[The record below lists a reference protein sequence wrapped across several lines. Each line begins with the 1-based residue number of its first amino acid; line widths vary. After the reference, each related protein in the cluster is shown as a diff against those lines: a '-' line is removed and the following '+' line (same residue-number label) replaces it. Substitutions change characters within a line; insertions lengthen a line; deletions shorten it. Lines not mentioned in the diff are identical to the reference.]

1 MTVSHARP
9 RTDQDGHRHRCEPG
23 TAAGTRGSAGK
34 RLRLIGA
41 LVMAAGLLFTVA
53 GAGTWLMVSNALG
66 DERHHRRRGR
76 RPLRRREGGRAAHA
90 YYQADIIEHHALES
104 SAGKTYAEL
113 DREDPVRAT
122 VMNGSFLRA
131 SLFTSVVSFGVAA
144 MAMGLGIVLVL
155 LGFAV
160 RSLAPTGRPADA
172 AGSVQRDGPDQLRP
186 ALRAGQ
192 RTDGERPVEVRGPGA
207 EVGQAAAAGG
217 PEMPTP
223 SSRTTSRTSFATSSW
238 TTTRVALAWR
248 AALDRASR
256 STASTCSPT
265 SAGTPVSTRP
275 DSCRVGE
282 KPSCSRRRPAPRAG
296 ASAAWAR
303 RPTAARS
310 AARRCS
316 SGSPG
321 WWRPGRPPRAGRA
334 SWPPAR

>member
-1 MTVSHARP
+1 MGQPDTPAPDLEERTMTVSHARP
-9 RTDQDGHRHRCEPG
+9 RTDQDGTVTAASTG

-66 DERHHRRRGR
+66 DERITVAEDAARFGGEKVDG
-76 RPLRRREGGRAAHA
+76 PLTA

-160 RSLAPTGRPADA
+160 RSLATDGPTG
-172 AGSVQRDGPDQLRP
+172 
-186 ALRAGQ
+186 
-192 RTDGERPVEVRGPGA
+192 
-207 EVGQAAAAGG
+207 
-217 PEMPTP
+217 
-223 SSRTTSRTSFATSSW
+223 
-238 TTTRVALAWR
+238 
-248 AALDRASR
+248 
-256 STASTCSPT
+256 
-265 SAGTPVSTRP
+265 
-275 DSCRVGE
+275 
-282 KPSCSRRRPAPRAG
+282 
-296 ASAAWAR
+296 
-303 RPTAARS
+303 
-310 AARRCS
+310 
-316 SGSPG
+316 
-321 WWRPGRPPRAGRA
+321 
-334 SWPPAR
+334 